1 MSTRCVQPSFS
12 AAHARASAR
21 ISRPSASAFRI
32 SIVWPE
38 KLVMTSP
45 GSMLASEMRFSQ
57 IGTTA
62 VTLTAA
68 PFAASART
76 AAAAA
81 PPAIS
86 PLIPAMDAAGFRL

>member
-1 MSTRCVQPSFS
+1 
-12 AAHARASAR
+12 
-21 ISRPSASAFRI
+21 
-32 SIVWPE
+32 
-38 KLVMTSP
+38 MTSP

-81 PPAIS
+81 APPAIS

>member
-1 MSTRCVQPSFS
+1 
-12 AAHARASAR
+12 
-21 ISRPSASAFRI
+21 
-32 SIVWPE
+32 
-38 KLVMTSP
+38 MTSP
-45 GSMLASEMRFSQ
+45 GSMLALEMRFSQ

-81 PPAIS
+81 APPAIS
-86 PLIPAMDAAGFRL
+86 PLIPAMDEAAFRQYPPESTVTPFPTSPSLRRLPGAPV